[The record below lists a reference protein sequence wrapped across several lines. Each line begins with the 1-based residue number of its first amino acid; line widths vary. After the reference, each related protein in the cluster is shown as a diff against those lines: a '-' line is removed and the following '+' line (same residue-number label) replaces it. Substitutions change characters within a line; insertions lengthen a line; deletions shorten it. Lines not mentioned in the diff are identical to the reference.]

1 MNVDIYIQLIC
12 QKQLADCAV
21 EAVKQ
26 LGLCQPPN
34 VRLKLKGSLKDQGL
48 QILDWW
54 KSNAQSLPLWAG
66 IARKVFAH
74 PPSFVERIFSQ
85 MKSAFPDNRLNTLED
100 GVELTLMLMTNGP
113 APRQ

>member
-1 MNVDIYIQLIC
+1 MKL
-12 QKQLADCAV
+12 
-21 EAVKQ
+21 

-34 VRLKLKGSLKDQGL
+34 VRLKLNGSLKDQGL

-66 IARKVFAH
+66 IARKLFALH
-74 PPSFVERIFSQ
+74 PTSPLVERIFSQ

-100 GVELTLMLMTNGP
+100 GVEMTLMLMTNGP
-113 APRQ
+113 APRY